1 MAAFVTSQMQ
11 RAHCDSDNVGGRR
24 CIDAYL
30 TEQRSRSHYGE
41 LTNSITY
48 NRPTANTN
56 TRSSAETEKPRDALY
71 HVSVSYIKPVVFLS
85 WLSMTL
91 NRPLLYTFIR
101 QTRQSTRTRSPAVA
115 RMADRTA
122 PLQTI
127 YAKAVVHSCKSVQPF
142 SRNVADKQISN
153 AASCGLPELVPFGNL
168 QGQPYLLLQTV
179 FT

>member
-1 MAAFVTSQMQ
+1 M
-11 RAHCDSDNVGGRR
+11 D
-24 CIDAYL
+24 
-30 TEQRSRSHYGE
+30 
-41 LTNSITY
+41 
-48 NRPTANTN
+48 
-56 TRSSAETEKPRDALY
+56 RSSKSKRPRRREGWGTDGDGTVRGRGVAPRRGRLGRGLDP
-71 HVSVSYIKPVVFLS
+71 SPELFL
-85 WLSMTL
+85 LFDL
-91 NRPLLYTFIR
+91 
-101 QTRQSTRTRSPAVA
+101 TRSPAVA

-142 SRNVADKQISN
+142 SRNVADKQISI